1 MKDMAAPL
9 QKAVAPADPPCRSVT
24 AKEIAHLKE
33 FGWVKLGGFAH
44 PEVVRALL
52 RIAQERM
59 GEDGDSNPPYG
70 INQPYFNAEYGRGL
84 QIPLIRSYIEHVGK
98 NAKALMDRRA
108 DVGVRYFTDF
118 FAPKLPAA
126 KKTRNA
132 GNGPTSF
139 HQDFITFAVDRSGGM
154 TFWLALEDYGPEFGT
169 MSFVNGS
176 HGLGVLGNYT
186 SYGGRDIMDIYPELR
201 ELEMSEPMTYAAGDV
216 TVHTH
221 LTVHGA
227 GANLTDRPRWAYLV
241 LAQPAD
247 IHWTGAPP
255 EAFDTTGMK
264 PYQPFDDERFPI
276 LA

>member
-1 MKDMAAPL
+1 MTEHAKNV
-9 QKAVAPADPPCRSVT
+9 VAMDRPCRTVT
-24 AKEIAHLKE
+24 LSEIAHYKE
-33 FGWVKLGGFAH
+33 HGWVKLAGFAH

-52 RIAQERM
+52 QIARQKM

-70 INQPYFNAEYGRGL
+70 INQPYFNAEYGGGL
-84 QIPLIRSYIEHVGK
+84 QVPLVRSYIEHVGQ

-108 DVGVRYFTDF
+108 NPGVRYFTDF
-118 FAPKLPAA
+118 FAPKLPSA

-139 HQDFITFAVDRSGGM
+139 HQDFITFAVDRTGGM

-176 HGLGVLGNYT
+176 HRLGILGNYVN
-186 SYGGRDIMDIYPELR
+186 YEGRDMMDVWPELR
-201 ELEMSEPMTYAAGDV
+201 ELELSEPMTYAAGDV
-216 TVHTH
+216 TVHSH

-227 GANLTDRPRWAYLV
+227 GANTTDRPRWAYLV
-241 LAQPAD
+241 LPQPAD
-247 IHWTGAPP
+247 IHWNGAPP

-264 PYQPFDDERFPI
+264 PNQLFDDERFPI